1 MRYPT
6 VPRIR
11 EILLRPFRRE
21 YLDALD
27 RVSLAV
33 EPAQLF
39 SLLGPNGAG
48 KTTLIKILTTL
59 VLPTSGR
66 AFVAGSD
73 VIRDPDAVK
82 RRIGVVMSD
91 ERSFYWRLTG
101 RQNLEFFATLHG
113 LSGQDRTTRIEEM
126 LQLLG
131 LGDKADERFH
141 GYSSG
146 MKQKLAIA
154 RGLIADPTILFC
166 DEPTRSLDPISA
178 LQIRTFIR
186 EHLVR
191 ELGKTVFLTT
201 HNLHEAEE
209 ISDRVAIINRGRLLA
224 AGTVGE
230 VSARLRSRERYRLL
244 LAEPPGALLDALR
257 RMPGVIEARGGDG
270 DGAAGD
276 ALELTLGDAAR
287 TVPDLI
293 ALAVSHGA
301 RVLECARRESNLT
314 EIFSEIIG
322 EDSRR
327 ADAS

>member
-1 MRYPT
+1 MTTPVLVCLFIDEPPLNAPAIEVEALSMRYPT

-113 LSGQDRTTRIEEM
+113 LAGQDRTPRMEAL
-126 LQLLG
+126 LQL
-131 LGDKADERFH
+131 
-141 GYSSG
+141 
-146 MKQKLAIA
+146 
-154 RGLIADPTILFC
+154 
-166 DEPTRSLDPISA
+166 
-178 LQIRTFIR
+178 
-186 EHLVR
+186 
-191 ELGKTVFLTT
+191 
-201 HNLHEAEE
+201 
-209 ISDRVAIINRGRLLA
+209 
-224 AGTVGE
+224 VG
-230 VSARLRSRERYRLL
+230 
-244 LAEPPGALLDALR
+244 
-257 RMPGVIEARGGDG
+257 
-270 DGAAGD
+270 
-276 ALELTLGDAAR
+276 
-287 TVPDLI
+287 
-293 ALAVSHGA
+293 
-301 RVLECARRESNLT
+301 
-314 EIFSEIIG
+314 
-322 EDSRR
+322 
-327 ADAS
+327 